1 VTNNS
6 LTTKNLGKNQDFQKT
21 WQAMVDFTQS
31 RTDDTADELWLLE
44 HAPVF
49 TLGQAGDPSHV
60 LNAHDIPLVKTD
72 RGGQVTYHGPGQII
86 LYVLLNLKKNQL
98 GIRSLVSLLED
109 AVIDVA
115 KIYGITAAGKPN
127 MPGVYVNDKKIAS
140 IGLRIKKGCSYHGLS
155 FNVDMDLM
163 PFDQINPCGYQGL
176 QMTQLKAFDEKTS
189 IAKVKQQLLEV
200 VQNKLSSS
208 SHKGI

>member
-1 VTNNS
+1 VTNP
-6 LTTKNLGKNQDFQKT
+6 LTTKDLGENQDFQQT
-21 WQAMVDFTQS
+21 WKAMTDFTQS
-31 RTDDTADELWLLE
+31 RTDNTADELWLLE

-86 LYVLLNLKKNQL
+86 LYVLLNLKENQL

-109 AVIDVA
+109 AVIDVI
-115 KIYGITAAGKPN
+115 KIYGVTAIGKPD

-155 FNVDMDLM
+155 FNVDMDLA
-163 PFDQINPCGYQGL
+163 PFNQINPCGYQGL
-176 QMTQLKAFDEKTS
+176 QMTQLKAFDENVS
-189 IAKVKQQLLEV
+189 IAKVKQQLLEA
-200 VQNKLSSS
+200 VQNKLASLALPA
-208 SHKGI
+208 